1 MQELLT
7 SANGAAGPTG
17 PHDGKPAGSFGGR
30 ISLVAK
36 ARGRVQ
42 LLQKE
47 QEGAVVP
54 LLAAS
59 VIKLLESITHRLDD
73 WQLRQAYLLGRRQ
86 HRVEILD
93 EVPDR
98 RTRAEVAVDHAPAVL
113 LEHTAVGMPAGQC
126 NWDLGGVGTAGAR
139 KQEALRHACDV
150 AGDHYLVGELGDLAA
165 AGGTD
170 VARPAHRLP
179 HPVALGAVEIAP
191 LAAGH
196 DRKRAL
202 GGAEAAARD
211 RGIEMANPAL
221 LEPGGVLLRH
231 LRWDRGHVDEYGI
244 ALHRIRGAAVE
255 EHLADNRP
263 AIEDGQDIVGALHA
277 VGWISGNPG
286 ALHGKRVGLEAGAVP
301 YRSLEPRLHQIGDH
315 RCAHDAGAEKCDLVR
330 HCRSP

>member
-1 MQELLT
+1 
-7 SANGAAGPTG
+7 
-17 PHDGKPAGSFGGR
+17 
-30 ISLVAK
+30 
-36 ARGRVQ
+36 
-42 LLQKE
+42 
-47 QEGAVVP
+47 
-54 LLAAS
+54 
-59 VIKLLESITHRLDD
+59 
-73 WQLRQAYLLGRRQ
+73 
-86 HRVEILD
+86 
-93 EVPDR
+93 
-98 RTRAEVAVDHAPAVL
+98 
-113 LEHTAVGMPAGQC
+113 MPAGQC

-179 HPVALGAVEIAP
+179 HPVALGAVEIGP

-277 VGWISGNPG
+277 VGWISGYWPSL
-286 ALHGKRVGLEAGAVP
+286 ASRVERVRSQSAG
-301 YRSLEPRLHQIGDH
+301 
-315 RCAHDAGAEKCDLVR
+315 LVR
-330 HCRSP
+330 GCMRLATIYALMMPVPRDAVWLRSVGPPD